1 MQSESGIVPDFEVG
15 EDFQDE
21 PKTYYELKS
30 QPLKNSSPSEQH
42 SSSKP
47 PLSSSAMTSRIL
59 LRQQL
64 MREQLQEQERREHQ
78 RQQSSQYPPTTVAQT
93 PAINVSAPAT
103 LPPAAQVPMEVLK
116 VQTHLENPTKYH
128 IQRSQQQ
135 QVKRYLGKLGSQA
148 LSLPCPNQS
157 SDHGGM
163 PPGPGNSAP
172 NSPMA
177 LLTLNSNCEKEMDDV
192 IDDIISL
199 ESSYS
204 DDILGLM
211 DPGLQMANTI
221 PVPANIMD
229 MYGNQGMT
237 QQGLPISNSCPA
249 NLPNIKR
256 EYSVSQSPS
265 IMHMLDKSGSCGKFD
280 TYQRPEGFPVE
291 VRAMAKERQKK
302 DNHNLIERRRR
313 FNINDRIKELGTL
326 IPKSNDPDM
335 RWNKGTILKA
345 SVDYIRKLQRE
356 QQRAK
361 ELESRQRKLEHA
373 NRHLMLRIQELE
385 MQARA
390 HGLSITST
398 ALCAAELGART
409 IKQEPSLEDCR
420 QDLYTLHPHH
430 QHHPACTPEQPGT
443 LELSDGHAN
452 FPEGHYSAHS
462 KAGSKLNDILMDDTL
477 SPVRG
482 VDPLL
487 SSVSPDTSK
496 DSSRKSSISMDEN
509 EQGC

>member
-1 MQSESGIVPDFEVG
+1 
-15 EDFQDE
+15 
-21 PKTYYELKS
+21 
-30 QPLKNSSPSEQH
+30 N
-42 SSSKP
+42 
-47 PLSSSAMTSRIL
+47 LS
-59 LRQQL
+59 
-64 MREQLQEQERREHQ
+64 
-78 RQQSSQYPPTTVAQT
+78 
-93 PAINVSAPAT
+93 
-103 LPPAAQVPMEVLK
+103 

-135 QVKRYLGKLGSQA
+135 QVKRYLGKLGSQV

-177 LLTLNSNCEKEMDDV
+177 LLTLNANCEKEVRFSCFSDV
-192 IDDIISL
+192 L

-221 PVPANIMD
+221 PVPANLMD
-229 MYGNQGMT
+229 MYGNQGMS
-237 QQGLPISNSCPA
+237 QQGMPISNSCPA

-256 EYSVSQSPS
+256 EYSVSQSPA

-280 TYQRPEGFPVE
+280 NYQRPEGFPVAE

-356 QQRAK
+356 QLRAK
-361 ELESRQRKLEHA
+361 ELENRQKKLEHA

-390 HGLSITST
+390 HGLAIASS
-398 ALCAAELGART
+398 ALCSADLGARN
-409 IKQEPSLEDCR
+409 IKQESALEDCH

-430 QHHPACTPEQPGT
+430 QHHPACTPEPPGT
-443 LELSDGHAN
+443 LELNEGHSN
-452 FPEGHYSAHS
+452 FPDGHYSVHS
-462 KAGSKLNDILMDDTL
+462 KPGSKLNDILMEDTL

-482 VDPLL
+482 GDPLL
-487 SSVSPDTSK
+487 SSVSPDASK
-496 DSSRKSSISMDEN
+496 DSSRKSSVSMDEN
-509 EQGC
+509 EQCC